1 MTYIVP
7 DGTDGSVLVLHVIVV
22 TQRYTE
28 CAVRCE
34 QWWLALS
41 AAEVRSV
48 VIVIVIVIVIAQVRS
63 ESQKDV
69 AAGLTVRRSST
80 VCVS

>member
-48 VIVIVIVIVIAQVRS
+48 VIVIVIVIAQVRS
-63 ESQKDV
+63 ESKKDV